1 MKKIKPEL
9 TLEEAWGFDGLMATS
24 AFRYCLGRQTYIVGA
39 CVDWLISNWE
49 KFPQNV
55 KTLIQREVE
64 EEFVRDDEARM
75 ANIEALLE
83 GNQIGYS
90 SKTIRHYLALG
101 HDCDRKEWARVRALW
116 NKKEEEDE
124 DFDSTGC

>member
-55 KTLIQREVE
+55 KTLIERELE
-64 EEFVRDDEARM
+64 EEFVRDDEARSFSLSQM
-75 ANIEALLE
+75 VPLRGGAHVLQGRYIFLHHFRL
-83 GNQIGYS
+83 I
-90 SKTIRHYLALG
+90 
-101 HDCDRKEWARVRALW
+101 RVRGRGS
-116 NKKEEEDE
+116 EI
-124 DFDSTGC
+124 